1 MNKEKQLK
9 KTDIYNETKFK
20 QGILFEDLLDDSED
34 KRTGTDIDYMWENGE
49 VYVFAE
55 VKEYGKKIPL
65 GQKIVIE
72 RLARDLQNKKVYGFL
87 LWHYCDENTD
97 ILIKDCLVAAIYW
110 NNKWIDYRDKLIN
123 FKTAFNKI
131 IKK

>member
-72 RLARDLQNKKVYGFL
+72 RLARDLEKKKVYGFL
-87 LWHYCDENTD
+87 LWHYCNENTD